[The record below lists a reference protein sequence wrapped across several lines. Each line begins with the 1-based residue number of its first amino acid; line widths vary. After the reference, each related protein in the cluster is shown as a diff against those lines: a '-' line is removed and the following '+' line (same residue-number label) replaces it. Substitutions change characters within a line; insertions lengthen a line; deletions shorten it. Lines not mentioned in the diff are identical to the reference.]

1 MYRNARQAKI
11 LEIIGRQE
19 IETQEELCAEL
30 NKLNF
35 NVTQAT
41 VSRDIKEL
49 RLYKVAGS
57 TKKYKYVGLD
67 GAQEELSPRMLNL
80 FRESVLSINYANN
93 IIVIK
98 TLRGNG
104 QVCGE
109 IAGVEVV
116 YDYNIPAEQAAVEL
130 AFAYVYTVNFARAGF
145 EQTVGKAARACPDI
159 GKHLAPD
166 VERKVAKRLEK
177 FIAARRN
184 KVHALLGVLHPVAIL
199 NLVRGLPRNPVHQN
213 AAATDGRR
221 SPATGAV
228 LFRGEFIQSHMFFSM

>member
-104 QVCGE
+104 QGGGSFVDSLQIGQIIGCV
-109 IAGVEVV
+109 AGDDTVV
-116 YDYNIPAEQAAVEL
+116 VIVDSNENTPV
-130 AFAYVYTVNFARAGF
+130 
-145 EQTVGKAARACPDI
+145 
-159 GKHLAPD
+159 
-166 VERKVAKRLEK
+166 VADKLREY
-177 FIAARRN
+177 
-184 KVHALLGVLHPVAIL
+184 LL
-199 NLVRGLPRNPVHQN
+199 
-213 AAATDGRR
+213 
-221 SPATGAV
+221 
-228 LFRGEFIQSHMFFSM
+228 